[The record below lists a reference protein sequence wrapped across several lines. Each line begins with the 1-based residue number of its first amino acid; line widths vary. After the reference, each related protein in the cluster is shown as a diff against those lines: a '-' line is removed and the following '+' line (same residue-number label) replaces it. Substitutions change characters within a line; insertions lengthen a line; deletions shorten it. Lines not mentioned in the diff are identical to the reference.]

1 ITYGNNQYEVLHNA
15 DALIIVTEWSVFR
28 TPDFELMQRS
38 MKNKMIFDGRNLF
51 ELEELREQGFYYE
64 SIGRKIV
71 EG

>member
-1 ITYGNNQYEVLHNA
+1 
-15 DALIIVTEWSVFR
+15 
-28 TPDFELMQRS
+28 MQRS